1 MKIKESRI
9 RQIIREE
16 AKKALQEMPYAGSFE
31 PRQSPDWELSDEER
45 IKQGENPRGAR
56 KFSQSKRFKD
66 LSQKHLANMPNNFWF
81 APLIGAMT
89 IVIDEGGQR
98 FRVLPLDPDGLNDLK
113 NIGYNVPDGI
123 KSDDVIINYDISTSH
138 KDFLATPWMIFHAMF
153 DSNAQEMTLCPSLA
167 QLNELMIYNP
177 GDKISDPDFAP
188 LAREQGH
195 KSEKWFKALTMAS
208 ARNGKL
214 DAISDAIAEMM
225 CQELLTSGGLRL
237 DLGVVSPEYH
247 KPLHMLSDIIKQCA
261 NEFRKNIGGKYII
274 IAVN

>member
-1 MKIKESRI
+1 MRISESRI

-89 IVIDEGGQR
+89 SVTQEGGQR
-98 FRVLPLDPDGLNDLK
+98 FRVSPLDPDGLNDLK
-113 NIGYNVPDGI
+113 NIGYNIPDGI

-167 QLNELMIYNP
+167 QLNELMIYIP
-177 GDKISDPDFAP
+177 GDKINDPDFAP
-188 LAREQGH
+188 LAREQGY
-195 KSEKWFKALTMAS
+195 KPEKWFKALTMAS
-208 ARNGKL
+208 ARNGKI
-214 DAISDAIAEMM
+214 AGINDAIAEMM

-237 DLGVVSPEYH
+237 DLGAVSPEYH
-247 KPLHMLSDIIKQCA
+247 KYLRMLSDIIKQCA

>member
-214 DAISDAIAEMM
+214 DVISDAIAEMM

>member
-1 MKIKESRI
+1 MKITENTLR
-9 RQIIREE
+9 RIIREE

-45 IKQGENPRGAR
+45 IEQGENPRGAR

-89 IVIDEGGQR
+89 SVTQEGGQR
-98 FRVLPLDPDGLNDLK
+98 FRALPLDPDGLNDLK
-113 NIGYNVPDGI
+113 KFGYNLPDGI
-123 KSDDVIINYDISTSH
+123 KSHDVIINYDISTSN

-153 DSNAQEMTLCPSLA
+153 DSNAQEMTLCPSFA
-167 QLNELMIYNP
+167 QLNELMLFIP
-177 GDKISDPDFAP
+177 GDKISDPNLAP
-188 LAREQGH
+188 LAREQGY

-214 DAISDAIAEMM
+214 NVISDAIAEMM

-247 KPLHMLSDIIKQCA
+247 EPLRILSDIIMQCA
-261 NEFRKNIGGKYII
+261 NEFRQNIGGKYII
-274 IAVN
+274 LAVN